1 MTVIWKPEV
10 FQGSGKTKNY
20 FEGWYYKLVSKDE
33 KNAYAIISGISLTGD
48 SKSHSFVMV
57 LDARKQKLYSQEYP
71 LNEFFADKKS
81 FKIKIGRNCFTKNYI
96 HIEMNPE
103 SDLITA
109 DLHFQDITPWPVTTL
124 SPGVMGW
131 YRFIPF
137 MECYHGVLS
146 FNHTISGLIEIN
158 NATIDLTNG
167 RGYMEKDWGS
177 SMPSSWIWM
186 QTNHFN
192 EDNVSLFGSIA
203 KIPWLHNYFTG
214 YIFGLF
220 FKGEL
225 YKFTTYNGSKIT
237 ELMVSREKIRIKLEN
252 RNYQL
257 KIEALRT
264 EGVDLPAPKMGE
276 MISKVNESLKS
287 EINLELMDKKLN
299 KIIFFGKGKNSGL
312 EFVGD
317 TDELINGLRS

>member
-33 KNAYAIISGISLTGD
+33 KNAYAIILGISLTGN
-48 SKSHSFVMV
+48 SKSHAFIMI

-71 LNEFFADKKS
+71 LNEFFADKNS
-81 FKIKIGRNCFTKNYI
+81 FKIKIGRNSFSKNHI
-96 HIEMNPE
+96 HIEMNQE
-103 SDLITA
+103 SNIITA
-109 DLHFQDITPWPVTTL
+109 ELNFQNITPWPVTLL

-158 NATIDLTNG
+158 NEKIDLTNG

-220 FKGEL
+220 YKGQL
-225 YKFTTYNGSKIT
+225 YKFTTYNGSELT
-237 ELMVSREKIRIKLEN
+237 ELMVSKEKIKIKLEN
-252 RNYQL
+252 KNYQL

-287 EINLELMDKKLN
+287 EINLELIDKKIN
-299 KIIFFGKGKNSGL
+299 KTIFSGNGKNSGL

-317 TDELINGLRS
+317 TDELINGLRL

>member
-20 FEGWYYKLVSKDE
+20 FEGWYYKSVSKDE
-33 KNAYAIISGISLTGD
+33 KNAYAIISGISLTGN
-48 SKSHSFVMV
+48 SKSHAFVMV

-71 LNEFFADKKS
+71 LKEFFADKKF
-81 FKIKIGRNCFTKNYI
+81 FKIKIGNNCFTKDHV
-96 HIEMNPE
+96 HIEMKQE
-103 SDLITA
+103 SDVINA

-158 NATIDLTNG
+158 DETIDLTNG

-192 EDNVSLFGSIA
+192 EDYVSLFGSIA

-220 FKGEL
+220 FKGKL

-237 ELMVSREKIRIKLEN
+237 DLMVSREKIRIKLEN

-257 KIEALRT
+257 NIEALRT

-287 EINLELMDKKLN
+287 EINLELLDKKLN
-299 KIIFFGKGKNSGL
+299 KIIFSGKGKNSGL